1 MEDQDTSSLTLTIQP
16 EFGTIYRS
24 GEFVQ
29 RGSILGMTADARKV
43 VIAPIGG
50 WVSVLPKVD
59 GTEGL
64 TVEIHP
70 RPQSALDCPAHRVL
84 KTPGKTVQASC
95 GRETHQ

>member
-29 RGSILGMTADARKV
+29 RGSILGMAADARKV
-43 VIAPIGG
+43 VIAPISG
-50 WVSVLPKVD
+50 WVFVLPEVD
-59 GTEGL
+59 GAEGL

-70 RPQSALDCPAHRVL
+70 RPHATL
-84 KTPGKTVQASC
+84 
-95 GRETHQ
+95 